1 MEEQYSPH
9 PIESEAR
16 AYWEQ
21 HRSFRAVADPAREKY
36 YCLSMFP
43 YPSGKLHM
51 GHVRNYTIGDVL
63 TRFMRMNGKN
73 VLQPMGWD
81 AFGLPAENAAMAN
94 NVPPAKW
101 TYDNIAYMKKQL
113 QALGFALDWERE
125 LATCK
130 PDYYKWNQWL
140 FLRMLEKGIAYKK
153 TGTVNW
159 DPVDQTVLANEQVID
174 GRGWRTGALVE
185 KREIPM
191 YYLAITK
198 YAEELLA
205 DLDQLGEWPERVRA
219 MQANWI
225 GKSVGVR
232 FAFPYQLDGKN
243 EKLWVFTTRAD
254 TIMGVTFCAVAAEHS
269 LATHAA
275 RNDPALAAFIEE
287 CKRGT
292 VMEADLATM
301 EKKGMP
307 TGISVT
313 HPLTGEAIPVWVGN
327 YVLMGYGEGAVM
339 AVPAHDERDFH
350 FARQYGL
357 PIRQVIAVGEE
368 NFSTD
373 AWAEWYAD
381 KERGRC
387 VNSGPYDGKGY
398 VAAVDAI
405 AADLKAKGLGDK
417 QVQWRLRDWGV
428 SRQRYWGCPIP
439 IIHCDACGD
448 VPVPDKDLP
457 VVLPEDCVPDGS
469 GNPLNKRA
477 DFVDCKCP
485 KCGKAA
491 RRETDTMDTFVDS
504 SWYYARFASSF
515 GDSAMVDDETRYWM
529 PVDQYIGG
537 IEHAILHLL
546 YSRFWWKVMRDCGL
560 VRGDEPFMRLLT
572 QGMVLNEIFFR
583 KPASGR
589 IQYFNPADVEVK
601 VDAQGKRIGA
611 ILKSD
616 GKPVESGGIGT
627 MSKSKNNGIDP
638 QALIDQYG
646 ADTARLF
653 TMFAAPPEM
662 TLEWS
667 DEGVAGA
674 HRFLK
679 RLWKLVA
686 EHVSG
691 GPVAKA
697 DFSQLPDTLRDLRRQ
712 LHQTLAK
719 VTDDIGRRRTF
730 NTAIAAVME
739 LVNALGRSD
748 EQSDPARAVRQEAFE
763 LIALMLSP
771 IVPHI
776 THVLWR
782 ELGHEGAVIDAR
794 WPKVDDAALRQ
805 ESLEI
810 VVQVNGKLR
819 GRVTVPVAAGEAE
832 VRELAL
838 ADENVQ
844 RHIAG
849 KAVRKTIV
857 VPGKLVNVVVG

>member
-1 MEEQYSPH
+1 
-9 PIESEAR
+9 
-16 AYWEQ
+16 
-21 HRSFRAVADPAREKY
+21 
-36 YCLSMFP
+36 
-43 YPSGKLHM
+43 
-51 GHVRNYTIGDVL
+51 
-63 TRFMRMNGKN
+63 MNGKN

-101 TYDNIAYMKKQL
+101 TYDNIAYMRKQL
-113 QALGFALDWERE
+113 QSLGFAIDWTRE

-130 PDYYKWNQWL
+130 PEYYRWNQWL

-191 YYLAITK
+191 YYLAITG
-198 YAEELLA
+198 YAEELLT
-205 DLDQLGEWPERVRA
+205 DLDKLPEWPERVRA

-232 FAFPYQLDGKN
+232 FAFPYKLGGND

-254 TIMGVTFCAVAAEHS
+254 TIMGVTFCAVAAEHP

-275 RNDPALAAFIEE
+275 KGNPQLAAFVDE

-313 HPLTGEAIPVWVGN
+313 HPLTGEPVPVWVGN
-327 YVLMGYGEGAVM
+327 YVLMAYGEGAVM

-350 FARQYGL
+350 FAKQYGL
-357 PIRQVIAVGEE
+357 PIKQVIAVGDEK
-368 NFSTD
+368 FSTD

-387 VNSGPYDGKGY
+387 VNSGKYDGLGY
-398 VAAVDAI
+398 SAATDSI

-417 QVQWRLRDWGV
+417 QVMWRLRDWGI

-439 IIHCDACGD
+439 IVHCDACGD

-477 DFVDCKCP
+477 DFVNCQCP
-485 KCGKAA
+485 TCGKPA

-504 SWYYARFASSF
+504 SWYYARFTCA
-515 GDSAMVDDETRYWM
+515 DSAKAMVDERVRYWM

-546 YSRFWWKVMRDCGL
+546 YSRFWWKVMRDLGL
-560 VRGDEPFMRLLT
+560 VLGAEPFSRLLT

-589 IQYFNPADVEVK
+589 IQYFNPADVEVQ

-611 ILKSD
+611 VLKSD
-616 GKPVESGGIGT
+616 GQPVESGGIGT

-667 DEGVAGA
+667 DSGVEGSF
-674 HRFLK
+674 RFLK
-679 RLWKLVA
+679 RLWNFGYQNRGFVQSQPAPIAIEWSSVEDAYKKARRDMHLALKQANQDFQKL
-686 EHVSG
+686 
-691 GPVAKA
+691 
-697 DFSQLPDTLRDLRRQ
+697 Q
-712 LHQTLAK
+712 
-719 VTDDIGRRRTF
+719 F
-730 NTAIAAVME
+730 NTVVSAAMKM
-739 LVNALGRSD
+739 LNALEGVSAATRI
-748 EQSDPARAVRQEAFE
+748 EAGERIQPAYQ
-763 LIALMLSP
+763 ALVVEGLSLVLRLLSP

-776 THVLWR
+776 AHSLWR
-782 ELGHEGAVIDAR
+782 ELQYGDDILRAP
-794 WPKVDDAALRQ
+794 WPEHDPNALLQ
-805 ESLEI
+805 DEI
-810 VVQVNGKLR
+810 EFVVQVNGKVR
-819 GRVTVPVAAGEAE
+819 ARVIVPANSPEE
-832 VRELAL
+832 RVRELVL
-838 ADENVQ
+838 TDESVQ
-844 RHIAG
+844 KHIAG